1 MTFHASK
8 FEVPTFSVGACSHH
22 FTKKLISA
30 ETPTN
35 LLYDQVQDHIRI
47 RQENFD
53 KYGQNHEI
61 NLGIKMIFAEKVFTP

>member
-8 FEVPTFSVGACSHH
+8 YEVPTFPVEWGL
-22 FTKKLISA
+22 FTSFHNKKLISA
-30 ETPTN
+30 ETPKN

-61 NLGIKMIFAEKVFTP
+61 NLGIK